1 MKLTIG
7 TVLLGLAFGTLL
19 GPLDILAA
27 GVPDGAVVD
36 PSWWSHLASVT
47 LTSFGGAG
55 KATIGIVGGALGL
68 SIWQSRKDN
77 ADVPSIGQP

>member
-36 PSWWSHLASVT
+36 PSWWAHLAAVT

-68 SIWQSRKDN
+68 SIWQGRKAGKD
-77 ADVPSIGQP
+77 ATQV